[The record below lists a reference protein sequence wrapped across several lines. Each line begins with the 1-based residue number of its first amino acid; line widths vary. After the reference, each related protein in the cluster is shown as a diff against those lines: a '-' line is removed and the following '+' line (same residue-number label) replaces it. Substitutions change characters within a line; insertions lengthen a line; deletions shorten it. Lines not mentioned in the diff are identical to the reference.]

1 MTDRPDGRPLPAP
14 AADREPDAAA
24 GAAGRLDG
32 TAWTVTRYADGGVLV
47 DIPAAVHA
55 DAVFTAGG
63 VSGSAGCN
71 RYTGAFDASGD
82 TATFGPLATTMMA
95 CPPPASTVEAAYLA
109 ALATVVSYAVAADR
123 LTLLDASGAV
133 VVEYAAVPRD
143 AYLGSWSARMVN
155 NGRQAVASI
164 EAGSEITLEVREVGA
179 VSGNATC
186 NRYMGT
192 CTVAGRAIAFGALA
206 TTRMACAAPELA
218 AQEQAYLAALGR
230 AAAWEVSGDVLE
242 LRDAGGALQASF
254 ARA

>member
-1 MTDRPDGRPLPAP
+1 VSDRHGTRPGDALEGSAWDLVRHVSGGALVAVPA
-14 AADREPDAAA
+14 
-24 GAAGRLDG
+24 G
-32 TAWTVTRYADGGVLV
+32 
-47 DIPAAVHA
+47 IHA
-55 DAVFTAGG
+55 DVVFARET

-71 RYTGAFDASGD
+71 RYTGGYGASGS
-82 TATFGPLATTMMA
+82 AIAFGPLATTMMA
-95 CPPPASTVEAAYLA
+95 CPPPASEVEAAYLA
-109 ALATVVSYAVAADR
+109 ALATVVSYAVTADR

-164 EAGSEITLEVREVGA
+164 EAGSEITLEIRDDGGA
-179 VSGNATC
+179 SGNATC
-186 NRYMGT
+186 NPYMGT
-192 CTVAGRAIAFGALA
+192 CTVVGRAIAIGALA
-206 TTRMACAAPELA
+206 TTRMVCATPELA

-254 ARA
+254 TRASSGS